1 MECPDKLE
9 PKVGN
14 HTGSNPQYLTS
25 VLKNVPVE
33 LMWHLREYHSKPSHF
48 EIKWRARQPV
58 EGKKYGWGG
67 DLKWE
72 DARSGDMYVRD
83 RSLEQKYQHLLE
95 KHRVLRSEYDDL
107 NDVHRS
113 LSKEYNDLIQDK
125 CDGEYWKKKHG
136 DLAEQTHN
144 YREEWRTKHDDLL
157 ADHMDGEEWK
167 ARHDDLLH
175 QVQDV
180 ERGKAQEWTDDM
192 SEQADKD
199 YDAVTKGVISFINL
213 LRR

>member
-1 MECPDKLE
+1 MSDKDCPDKLE

-72 DARSGDMYVRD
+72 DAQSGDMYVRD
-83 RSLEQKYQHLLE
+83 RSLEQKYQHLQDVNRNLTNNLVE
-95 KHRVLRSEYDDL
+95 ATRNYDDL

-113 LSKEYNDLIQDK
+113 LSNKYNEVMQD
-125 CDGEYWKKKHG
+125 
-136 DLAEQTHN
+136 
-144 YREEWRTKHDDLL
+144 RDDLFV
-157 ADHMDGEEWK
+157 K
-167 ARHDDLLH
+167 
-175 QVQDV
+175 
-180 ERGKAQEWTDDM
+180 
-192 SEQADKD
+192 ADKD
-199 YDAVTKGVISFINL
+199 YDAVTKGVISLINL

>member
-9 PKVGN
+9 PDIYAMANPKVGN

-58 EGKKYGWGG
+58 EGKKYGYGG

-72 DARSGDMYVRD
+72 DAQSGDMYVRD
-83 RSLEQKYQHLLE
+83 RSLEQKYQHLQDA
-95 KHRVLRSEYDDL
+95 HCVLRSEYDNL
-107 NDVHRS
+107 M
-113 LSKEYNDLIQDK
+113 
-125 CDGEYWKKKHG
+125 
-136 DLAEQTHN
+136 T
-144 YREEWRTKHDDLL
+144 
-157 ADHMDGEEWK
+157 DHMDGEEWK
-167 ARHDDLLH
+167 ARHDDLL
-175 QVQDV
+175 
-180 ERGKAQEWTDDM
+180 M
-192 SEQADKD
+192 QADDD
-199 YDAVTKGVISFINL
+199 YEAVTKGVISLINL

>member
-9 PKVGN
+9 PDIYAMANPKVGN

-58 EGKKYGWGG
+58 EGKKYGYGG

-83 RSLEQKYQHLLE
+83 RSLEQKYQHLQDVNRNLTKNLVE
-95 KHRVLRSEYDDL
+95 ATESFSNLQVGHRLLQTKYDDL
-107 NDVHRS
+107 NDVHKS
-113 LSKEYNDLIQDK
+113 LSREYNDLMQDH
-125 CDGEYWKKKHG
+125 CDK
-136 DLAEQTHN
+136 
-144 YREEWRTKHDDLL
+144 
-157 ADHMDGEEWK
+157 
-167 ARHDDLLH
+167 
-175 QVQDV
+175 
-180 ERGKAQEWTDDM
+180 ERGKDKEWTDDM

>member
-9 PKVGN
+9 
-14 HTGSNPQYLTS
+14 PQYLTS

-58 EGKKYGWGG
+58 EGKKYGYGG

-72 DARSGDMYVRD
+72 DAQSGDMYVRD
-83 RSLEQKYQHLLE
+83 RSLEQKYQHLQ
-95 KHRVLRSEYDDL
+95 
-107 NDVHRS
+107 DVNRN
-113 LSKEYNDLIQDK
+113 LTNNLVEATRNYNDLSA
-125 CDGEYWKKKHG
+125 EYEKNMS
-136 DLAEQTHN
+136 DSE
-144 YREEWRTKHDDLL
+144 
-157 ADHMDGEEWK
+157 
-167 ARHDDLLH
+167 
-175 QVQDV
+175 
-180 ERGKAQEWTDDM
+180 EWTDDM

-199 YDAVTKGVISFINL
+199 YDAVTKGVISLINL

>member
-9 PKVGN
+9 PRE
-14 HTGSNPQYLTS
+14 PQYLTS
-25 VLKNVPVE
+25 VLKNVPVK

-58 EGKKYGWGG
+58 EGKKYGYGG

-83 RSLEQKYQHLLE
+83 RSLEQKYQHLQ
-95 KHRVLRSEYDDL
+95 
-107 NDVHRS
+107 DVNRN
-113 LSKEYNDLIQDK
+113 LTNNLVEATRNYNDLSA
-125 CDGEYWKKKHG
+125 EYEKNMS
-136 DLAEQTHN
+136 DSE
-144 YREEWRTKHDDLL
+144 
-157 ADHMDGEEWK
+157 
-167 ARHDDLLH
+167 
-175 QVQDV
+175 
-180 ERGKAQEWTDDM
+180 EWTDDM

-199 YDAVTKGVISFINL
+199 YDAVTKGVISLINL

>member
-9 PKVGN
+9 
-14 HTGSNPQYLTS
+14 PQYLTS
-25 VLKNVPVE
+25 VLKNVPVK

-58 EGKKYGWGG
+58 EGKKYGYGG

-83 RSLEQKYQHLLE
+83 RSLEQKYQHLQ
-95 KHRVLRSEYDDL
+95 
-107 NDVHRS
+107 DVNRN
-113 LSKEYNDLIQDK
+113 LTNNLVEATRNYNDLSA
-125 CDGEYWKKKHG
+125 EYEKNMS
-136 DLAEQTHN
+136 DSE
-144 YREEWRTKHDDLL
+144 
-157 ADHMDGEEWK
+157 
-167 ARHDDLLH
+167 
-175 QVQDV
+175 
-180 ERGKAQEWTDDM
+180 EWTDDM

-199 YDAVTKGVISFINL
+199 YDAVTKGVISLINL